1 MSKPIPAVV
10 CTPPSVRP
18 RRYVAVAN
26 EPNSRGDCST
36 TVASIEIPSPS
47 KDGTVFMLPGSE
59 EVWTKERVQEAAK
72 KMRDDG
78 CYDMTILDDG
88 YDIDLA
94 RLLGVLP
101 EATKP

>member
-1 MSKPIPAVV
+1 MTEFQGCDISGRPVYLVAGTNGEAALARRNDDGPNTVIILDAA
-10 CTPPSVRP
+10 SVP
-18 RRYVAVAN
+18 KLAAALAAIN
-26 EPNSRGDCST
+26 
-36 TVASIEIPSPS
+36 
-47 KDGTVFMLPGSE
+47 
-59 EVWTKERVQEAAK
+59 WTEERVQEAAK